1 MSARVSIS
9 ERSERTA
16 AFYRIVSQDRVVYYN
31 APIRDNSCTRN
42 TLSTVGSRGFST
54 LYIIASRRLLRR

>member
-1 MSARVSIS
+1 MSTRVYIW

-16 AFYRIVSQDRVVYYN
+16 AFYRTVNLDRVVYYN
-31 APIRDNSCTRN
+31 APIRDNSCTRK

-54 LYIIASRRLLRR
+54 VYM